1 MKYKTEYEQNLED
14 MGNKLLDLTKK
25 VVDGV
30 NDISGT
36 YEDKKP
42 SVTDAIDEY
51 HKVTGRLLDPT
62 KEAKDCIEEI
72 IKDGNKETKVEL
84 PEYFTEEKLLQDV
97 ANTLKESAEAN
108 ERIKKL
114 REILNSPSDGSIP
127 YNDTINPEDNDVM
140 SFVDEPDKEDN
151 AENINLI
158 DIAINGI
165 RDKKLS
171 IDDLR
176 NRSKDFMPNASD
188 QTIMDLLEVA
198 KRYKAGEKFNIYSAL
213 PKPIQIMINMNAG
226 DYANNRSMLNSA
238 ANLLMDQ
245 FCTEVLDAAM
255 GQEIIDFNYA
265 IKEALDIPSIVEMYE
280 GYTRDRF
287 STELIN
293 KADKLEAEGFEAG
306 AKVLRDCSQAYVD
319 TYTFDRQIKA
329 LTGKTRRKLYKDNS
343 DYSRYVG
350 EFNTRIAK
358 TPYKTRDVHE
368 MTKALTQLKP
378 FTGMDDDDIVAFV
391 ILFIKTS
398 AFLDANN
405 TADAMF
411 MCYSIQNITNM
422 SHHGFIEAYTVA
434 PKVFDKKIPEFD
446 QLIINNIRK
455 LVDIMH
461 QIKEER
467 KSR

>member
-1 MKYKTEYEQNLED
+1 MKYKTEYEQNLEK
-14 MGNKLLDLTKK
+14 MGNALINTAK
-25 VVDGV
+25 
-30 NDISGT
+30 
-36 YEDKKP
+36 
-42 SVTDAIDEY
+42 SVAEGINKYADAHE
-51 HKVTGRLLDPT
+51 G
-62 KEAKDCIEEI
+62 KESDV
-72 IKDGNKETKVEL
+72 KVEV
-84 PEYFTEEKLLQDV
+84 PEYFTEEKLQEV
-97 ANTLKESAEAN
+97 ADTLKESAESN
-108 ERIKKL
+108 ERINKL
-114 REILNSPSDGSIP
+114 REILKSDTSSSIGI
-127 YNDTINPEDNDVM
+127 NDDSEEM
-140 SFVDEPDKEDN
+140 SSYIDEPDKTDDV
-151 AENINLI
+151 NLI

-165 RDKKLS
+165 KEKKLS
-171 IDDLR
+171 VDDLK
-176 NRSKDFMPNASD
+176 NRSKDFMPNASE
-188 QTIMDLLEVA
+188 QTIMELLEVA

-213 PKPIQIMINMNAG
+213 PKPLQIMINMNAG

-245 FCTEVLDAAM
+245 FCTEVLDAAI
-255 GQEIIDFNYA
+255 GQEIVDFNYA
-265 IKEALDIPSIVEMYE
+265 IKEALNIPSIVEMYE

-287 STELIN
+287 SKELID
-293 KADKLEAEGFEAG
+293 KAEKLEAEGFEAG

-319 TYTFDRQIKA
+319 TYTFERQIKS
-329 LTGKTRRKLYKDNS
+329 LTGRIKRKLYKDNY

-368 MTKALTQLKP
+368 MAKTLQQLKP
-378 FTGMDDDDIVAFV
+378 FTGMDDDDIAAFV

-398 AFLDANN
+398 ALLDANS

-422 SHHGFIEAYTVA
+422 SHHGFIQVSDIAPEASEQ
-434 PKVFDKKIPEFD
+434 KVPEFD

-467 KSR
+467 KTK